1 MMIMRVRLKC
11 RYGQVQMQVI
21 LECGK
26 AFSFSEIQCKKHIKT
41 FLVAVFCAF
50 IEEHSSRQTVA

>member
-1 MMIMRVRLKC
+1 
-11 RYGQVQMQVI
+11 MQVI